1 MIPSQRHLF
10 DIPEDVAYFNCAYMS
25 PLSHVALAAGDM
37 GLRRKYNPWKMF
49 PADFFTESEATRA
62 VFASMINA
70 SADDIAIVPAAS
82 YGTAIASAN
91 IPLASGQ
98 NIVLL
103 DEQFPSNVYPWFEQA
118 KAASAEIITIARPID
133 DQWTPLI
140 LDAIN
145 DKTGIVALPHC
156 HWTDGGL
163 IDLVAVGKRCREV
176 VAALVIDATQ
186 SLGVLPFDVQAI
198 QPDFMVAATYKWLMG
213 PYTMGFCYVA
223 PKWHDGRPLEEGWIQ
238 RGGSEDFSGLVD
250 YREDYQAGARRYDM
264 GERANF
270 ALMPVAKAALDMI
283 MDWGV
288 EKIQA
293 TLRSRTNTIAEHA
306 KALGLGSIDPDLRA
320 GHFLGLRFPKGV
332 PDGLAAKMA
341 DNNVF
346 VSVRGPAMRI
356 TPHVFNT
363 DADVDKLFAVLEQE
377 I

>member
-1 MIPSQRHLF
+1 MMIPSQRHLF

-176 VAALVIDATQ
+176 GAALVIDATQ

-223 PKWHDGRPLEEGWIQ
+223 PK
-238 RGGSEDFSGLVD
+238 
-250 YREDYQAGARRYDM
+250 
-264 GERANF
+264 
-270 ALMPVAKAALDMI
+270 
-283 MDWGV
+283 
-288 EKIQA
+288 
-293 TLRSRTNTIAEHA
+293 
-306 KALGLGSIDPDLRA
+306 
-320 GHFLGLRFPKGV
+320 
-332 PDGLAAKMA
+332 
-341 DNNVF
+341 
-346 VSVRGPAMRI
+346 
-356 TPHVFNT
+356 
-363 DADVDKLFAVLEQE
+363 
-377 I
+377 